1 MYCHG
6 IDRFIH
12 SFKVLEN
19 NTKRDL
25 VFIFYVTD
33 SNTLYLLCTRQS
45 PEQPFASACFKD
57 CPRDL
62 ASEFYPQTGN
72 E

>member
-33 SNTLYLLCTRQS
+33 SNTLYLLYTRQS
-45 PEQPFASACFKD
+45 PGTPFASACF
-57 CPRDL
+57 
-62 ASEFYPQTGN
+62 
-72 E
+72 